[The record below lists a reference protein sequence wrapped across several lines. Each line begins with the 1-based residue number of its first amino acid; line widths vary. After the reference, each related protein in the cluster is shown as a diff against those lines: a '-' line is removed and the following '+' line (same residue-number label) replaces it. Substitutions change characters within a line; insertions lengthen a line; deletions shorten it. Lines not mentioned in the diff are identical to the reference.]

1 MYTDSAASVHET
13 EKEPMAETADN
24 DYRLVEKSEI
34 PDDEK
39 DMPALAKAFRILSDC
54 DIYEKKQIQFDKFTI
69 FADIRYNDE
78 CEIISFICKR

>member
-13 EKEPMAETADN
+13 EKEPMAETADS

-54 DIYEKKQIQFDKFTI
+54 DIYEKNRSNLTNLLYLPIYGIMMNVKL
-69 FADIRYNDE
+69 
-78 CEIISFICKR
+78 